1 MTSEPSSLC
10 LWLGSRLKCEN
21 AYTTR
26 IYFSMCRLER
36 VEGLWEKVPKTK
48 HTTASELRVGW
59 NANHERAFGLLDRT
73 MVHVD
78 QSKT

>member
-1 MTSEPSSLC
+1 
-10 LWLGSRLKCEN
+10 
-21 AYTTR
+21 
-26 IYFSMCRLER
+26 MCRLER
-36 VEGLWEKVPKTK
+36 VKGLWEKVPKTK